1 VDQEKPAGR
10 YFEELSESLM
20 KHLLPV
26 LLALGLAACSPE
38 QSKAIGN
45 TPKKTVDKVTSD
57 VGKAMQQG
65 QDSDRLKEDQK

>member
-1 VDQEKPAGR
+1 
-10 YFEELSESLM
+10 M
-20 KHLLPV
+20 
-26 LLALGLAACSPE
+26 LLAGCSPE

-45 TPKKTVDKVTSD
+45 QPKKTVDKVTTD